1 MKIKLTSYEKKNYLL
16 NNKEDFIIL
25 KLIKKLETKPLSAE
39 DKIVIQLIRT
49 QLKNSP
55 DDCII
60 ITERCLY
67 TDRFVFAKMS
77 QKL

>member
-49 QLKNSP
+49 QLKNNWRLP
-55 DDCII
+55 LIRYLI
-60 ITERCLY
+60 
-67 TDRFVFAKMS
+67 
-77 QKL
+77 KLSNKYK